1 MLSFHC
7 DHTDVVNSQE
17 TISSVTSWLTDS
29 GIEPH
34 HISITPNKAWVEVN
48 ATVGEAEQL
57 LQTQY
62 FVYDH
67 TLRESHVGCQAYSLP
82 EDLSANHIDI
92 ILPSVH
98 FDAKLSPVRTDAP
111 RKRQIEPQPVV
122 KGGTVKNAGL
132 FNDSLP
138 KPGPLVDIKAIQIDT
153 TTCDQFIIPDCLRL
167 LYNFGSGSLNLSSY
181 GIVEYTPQ
189 AYLPE
194 DLDLFFTNFSSELV
208 GQRPSFAPIQ
218 GGVLQTI
225 VESFNYNGESDL
237 DLEYAMALVAPQTVT
252 LYQVGDLVQG
262 ASFNNFLDGIDGSYC
277 TSICP
282 SSTSNF
288 A

>member
-1 MLSFHC
+1 M
-7 DHTDVVNSQE
+7 
-17 TISSVTSWLTDS
+17 TSWLTDS
-29 GIEPH
+29 GIQPQQ
-34 HISITPNKAWVEVN
+34 ISVTANKAWVEVD
-48 ATVGEAEQL
+48 AAVGELEEL
-57 LQTQY
+57 LHTQY

-67 TLRESHVGCQAYSLP
+67 SLRESHVGCQEYSLP
-82 EDLSANHIDI
+82 EHLSANHVDI
-92 ILPSVH
+92 VLPSVH
-98 FDAKLSPVRTDAP
+98 FDAKISPPKKEKA
-111 RKRQIEPQPVV
+111 RKRQIEPAPVV
-122 KGGTVKNAGL
+122 KGGTVKNVGL

-138 KPGPLVDIKAIQIDT
+138 KAGPQVDVQAVQIDAS
-153 TTCDQFIIPDCLRL
+153 TCDQYIVPDCLRL

-194 DLDLFFTNFSSELV
+194 DLDLFFTNFSSSLV
-208 GQRPSFAPIQ
+208 GQRPEFAAIQ

-262 ASFNNFLDGIDGSYC
+262 ASFNNFLDGIDASYC

-282 SSTSNF
+282 PLNGCIVSYR
-288 A
+288 

>member
-1 MLSFHC
+1 MALKFE
-7 DHTDVVNSQE
+7 DTDQVCSEE
-17 TISSVTSWLTDS
+17 TISSVTSWLANS
-29 GIEPH
+29 GIDPDR
-34 HISITPNKAWVEVN
+34 ISVTSNKAWVEVD
-48 ATVGEAEQL
+48 AAVGELEEL

-62 FVYDH
+62 FIYDH
-67 TLRESHVGCQAYSLP
+67 DLRESHVGCQEYSLP
-82 EDLSANHIDI
+82 EYLSANHVDI

-98 FDAKLSPVRTDAP
+98 FDSKFSPP
-111 RKRQIEPQPVV
+111 NKEKIRKRQIEPQPVV
-122 KGGTVKNAGL
+122 TGGTVKNVGV

-138 KPGPLVDIKAIQIDT
+138 KPGPEVNVQAVQIDT

-167 LYNFGSGSLNLSSY
+167 LYNFGSGTLNLSSY

-189 AYLPE
+189 AYLPA
-194 DLDLFFTNFSSELV
+194 DLDLFFTNFSSGLV
-208 GQRPSFAPIQ
+208 GQRPEFAPIQ

-262 ASFNNFLDGIDGSYC
+262 ASFNNFLDGIDASYC
-277 TSICP
+277 TYICHSP
-282 SSTSNF
+282 K
-288 A
+288 